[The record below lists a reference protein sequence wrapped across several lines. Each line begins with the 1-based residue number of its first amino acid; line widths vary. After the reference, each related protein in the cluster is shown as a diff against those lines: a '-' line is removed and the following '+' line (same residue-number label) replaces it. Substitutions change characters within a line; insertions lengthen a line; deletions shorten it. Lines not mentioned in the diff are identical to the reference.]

1 MKIKRFNESSIDDFL
16 SRVDSQREWIN
27 DFLSDLE
34 IDFPG
39 TKCILNKGNSP
50 QISESDVLSIEIP
63 NKTSGNR
70 RTFKSDDE
78 LGWTRKDLLK
88 YVEDKISFLVNTID
102 DLSCIRI
109 SLQEFG
115 GDPKPIYSSG
125 LDISSA
131 KFLGRYKER
140 LKRISKIKIYLNHGF
155 CSFQ

>member
-16 SRVDSQREWIN
+16 SNVESQREWID

-39 TKCILNKGNSP
+39 TKCIFNKGNSP
-50 QISESDVLSIEIP
+50 QISESDVL
-63 NKTSGNR
+63 
-70 RTFKSDDE
+70 
-78 LGWTRKDLLK
+78 LGWTRRDLFK
-88 YVEDKISFLVNTID
+88 YVEDKISFLVNAVD

-109 SLQEFG
+109 SLHEFG

-125 LDISSA
+125 LDISST

-140 LKRISKIKIYLNHGF
+140 IKRISKIKIYLNHGSY
-155 CSFQ
+155 SFQ